1 MSKRTPA
8 LGFILVTV
16 LIDVIGVGI
25 IIPIIPDLLAELGI
39 EDPGEASKTGGLL
52 IASYAIMQFLFAPIL
67 GGLSDQYG
75 RRLVILISLIGLTA
89 DYMLTAFA
97 PTILW
102 LFAGR
107 IIAGIGG
114 ASFTTASAYIA
125 DISTPEKRAQNFG
138 MIGAAFGIGFIVGPL
153 IGGFLGAYGTRIRF
167 FVAAGLS
174 FANWLYG
181 FFVLPESLAVENRR
195 KFDWK
200 RANPLGTFINLTRYP
215 KLITM
220 FIAFFIIYLAGHAVQ
235 SNWSFF
241 GKEVF
246 NWGPLEIGTSL
257 TVVGVSVAL
266 VQAVLIGKA
275 VKKFGQKKTVYL
287 GLIFNFFGLILF
299 SIADQEWMIY
309 TFLIIYVL
317 GGLAGA
323 TLQGIMSGQV
333 PPNEQ
338 GELMSTFTGL
348 QSLANIL
355 GPLMMTSI
363 FSYYTRDEG
372 VYFPGS
378 AFALAAILSLT
389 SGIIIFYALKNKGLK
404 LS

>member
-39 EDPGEASKTGGLL
+39 EDPGDASKMGGLL
-52 IASYAIMQFLFAPIL
+52 ISSYAIMQFFFAPIL
-67 GGLSDQYG
+67 GGLSDRYG
-75 RRLVILISLIGLTA
+75 RRLVILISLLGLTT
-89 DYMLTAFA
+89 DYLLTAFA
-97 PTILW
+97 PTLLW

-107 IIAGIGG
+107 IVAGIGG

-138 MIGAAFGIGFIVGPL
+138 MIGAAFGVGFVIGPI
-153 IGGFLGAYGTRIRF
+153 IGGFLGEFGTRVPF

-174 FANWLYG
+174 FANWIYG
-181 FFVLPESLAVENRR
+181 LFILPESLPVENRR

-200 RANPLGTFINLTRYP
+200 RANPLGTFINLMRYP
-215 KLITM
+215 KLITL
-220 FIAFFIIYLAGHAVQ
+220 FISFFIIYLAGHAVQ

-241 GKEVF
+241 GKEVYA
-246 NWGPLEIGTSL
+246 WGPKQIGISL
-257 TVVGVSVAL
+257 TLVGVSVAI
-266 VQAVLIGKA
+266 VQAVLIKNA
-275 VKKFGQKKTVYL
+275 VKKFGQKKTVYY
-287 GLIFNFFGLILF
+287 GLIFNFLGLILF
-299 SIADQEWMIY
+299 SIATEEWMIY
-309 TFLIIYVL
+309 TFLPVYVL

-323 TLQGIMSGQV
+323 TLQAIMSSQV
-333 PPNEQ
+333 SPTEQ
-338 GELMSTFTGL
+338 GELMGTFTGL

-355 GPLMMTSI
+355 GPLMMTSV
-363 FSYYTRDEG
+363 FSYYTRDVG

-378 AFALAAILSLT
+378 AFALAAVLSLT
-389 SGIIIFYALKNKGLK
+389 SGLMIFFALKNKGLK

>member
-39 EDPGEASKTGGLL
+39 EDPGEASRMGGFL
-52 IASYAIMQFLFAPIL
+52 ISSYAIMQFFFAPIL
-67 GGLSDQYG
+67 GGLSDRYG
-75 RRLVILISLIGLTA
+75 RRLVILISLIGLTT

-97 PTILW
+97 PTLLW

-107 IIAGIGG
+107 IVAGIGG

-125 DISTPEKRAQNFG
+125 DISTPDKRAQNFG
-138 MIGAAFGIGFIVGPL
+138 MIGAAFGVGFVIGPI
-153 IGGFLGAYGTRIRF
+153 IGGFLGEFGTRVPF

-174 FANWLYG
+174 FANWIYG
-181 FFVLPESLAVENRR
+181 LFILPESLPVQNRR

-215 KLITM
+215 KLTTL
-220 FIAFFIIYLAGHAVQ
+220 FVAFFVIYLAGHAVQ

-241 GKEVF
+241 GKEVYA
-246 NWGPLEIGTSL
+246 WGPKQIGISL
-257 TVVGVSVAL
+257 TLVGVSVAI
-266 VQAVLIGKA
+266 VQAVLIKNA
-275 VKKFGQKKTVYL
+275 VKKFGQKKTVYY
-287 GLIFNFFGLILF
+287 GLIFNFLGLILF
-299 SIADQEWMIY
+299 SMATEEWMIY
-309 TFLIIYVL
+309 TFLPVYVL

-323 TLQGIMSGQV
+323 TLQAIMSSQV
-333 PPNEQ
+333 SPTEQ
-338 GELMSTFTGL
+338 GELMGTFTGL

-355 GPLMMTSI
+355 GPLMMTSV
-363 FSYYTRDEG
+363 FSYYTRDVG

-378 AFALAAILSLT
+378 AFALAAVLSLT
-389 SGIIIFYALKNKGLK
+389 SGLMIYFALKNKGLK

>member
-8 LGFILVTV
+8 LSFILITV

-25 IIPIIPDLLAELGI
+25 IIPIIPDLLAELAI
-39 EDPGEASKTGGLL
+39 EDPGEAAKMGGLL
-52 IASYAIMQFLFAPIL
+52 ISSYAVMQFFFAPIL

-75 RRLVILISLIGLTA
+75 RRLVILISLIGLTT
-89 DYMLTAFA
+89 DYILTAFA
-97 PTILW
+97 PTLLW
-102 LFAGR
+102 LFIGR

-125 DISTPEKRAQNFG
+125 DISPPEKRAQNFG
-138 MIGAAFGIGFIVGPL
+138 MIGAAFGVGFVIGPIL
-153 IGGFLGAYGTRIRF
+153 GGFLGEFGTRVPF

-181 FFVLPESLAVENRR
+181 FFVLPESLAKENRR

-215 KLITM
+215 KLVPL

-241 GKEVF
+241 GKEAYA
-246 NWGPLEIGTSL
+246 WGPREIGISL
-257 TVVGVSVAL
+257 TMVGVSVAI
-266 VQAVLIGKA
+266 VQAVLIKNS
-275 VKKFGQKKTVYL
+275 VKKFGQKNTVYF
-287 GLIFNFFGLILF
+287 GLIFNFLGLILF
-299 SIADQEWMIY
+299 SMATEEWMIY
-309 TFLIIYVL
+309 TFLPVYVL

-323 TLQGIMSGQV
+323 TLQSIMSNQV
-333 PPNEQ
+333 PPTEQ

-355 GPLMMTSI
+355 GPLMMTSV
-363 FSYYTRDEG
+363 FSYYTREEG
-372 VYFPGS
+372 LYFPGS
-378 AFALAAILSLT
+378 AFALAAVLSLI
-389 SGIIIFYALKNKGLK
+389 SGLTVFYTLKKRELK
-404 LS
+404 LT